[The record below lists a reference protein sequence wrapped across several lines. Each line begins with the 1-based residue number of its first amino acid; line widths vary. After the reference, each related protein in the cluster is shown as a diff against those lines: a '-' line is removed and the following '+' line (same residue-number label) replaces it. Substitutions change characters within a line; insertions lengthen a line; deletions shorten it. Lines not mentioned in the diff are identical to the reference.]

1 MTERGKAESAKRSF
15 ASKNFE
21 FCFLSRSFSL
31 KNGKKAILLNKILDM
46 VLATDMVF
54 HNEHLIYF
62 SDAKNSPSLA
72 DTTTVLGFML
82 HSADISHSLRP
93 WKHHERMV
101 RQGGGRKRVCWA
113 IGRRSAAIGHS

>member
-1 MTERGKAESAKRSF
+1 
-15 ASKNFE
+15 
-21 FCFLSRSFSL
+21 
-31 KNGKKAILLNKILDM
+31 M

-54 HNEHLIYF
+54 HNEHLNYF

-101 RQGGGRKRVCWA
+101 GDLFEEFFRQGDKE
-113 IGRRSAAIGHS
+113 AAAGFPISPLCDRATLQIPNSQISTVKISQFLN

>member
-1 MTERGKAESAKRSF
+1 
-15 ASKNFE
+15 
-21 FCFLSRSFSL
+21 
-31 KNGKKAILLNKILDM
+31 M

-54 HNEHLIYF
+54 HNEHLNYF

-101 RQGGGRKRVCWA
+101 EDLFEEFFRQGDKEV
-113 IGRRSAAIGHS
+113 AAGFPISPLCDRATLQIPNSQISKKNSRA